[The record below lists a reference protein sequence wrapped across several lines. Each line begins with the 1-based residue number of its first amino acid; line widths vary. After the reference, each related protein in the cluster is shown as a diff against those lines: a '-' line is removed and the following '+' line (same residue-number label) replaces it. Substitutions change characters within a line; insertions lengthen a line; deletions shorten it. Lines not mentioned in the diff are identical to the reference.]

1 MRTLELRIGKVHNES
16 DVMHFFEDNHVQR
29 GDTLKLMS
37 ESENKGGDVLIIAM
51 VVILILKQIL
61 NQENKRQNQDD
72 GERLLNDPFKG
83 KTIEDI
89 EQQVSEEYGIKIEL
103 ELKSPQNDE
112 NEWNSLSLKNLE
124 KAYEINEPDY
134 NDIQVQEPNP
144 SYDPWKKDQL

>member
-1 MRTLELRIGKVHNES
+1 
-16 DVMHFFEDNHVQR
+16 
-29 GDTLKLMS
+29 
-37 ESENKGGDVLIIAM
+37 M

-61 NQENKRQNQDD
+61 NQENKRQNQED
-72 GERLLNDPFKG
+72 GERLLNDLFKG